1 MEELLKTLEDY
12 ASSCLVAPRLKE
24 TNYHRMGLALETHW
38 EEFRA
43 TLSEEQIAE
52 LEKIQDEEAGF
63 HNLEGLAYFRAAL
76 SIGMEL
82 SRF

>member
-1 MEELLKTLEDY
+1 MEDLLKTLEDY
-12 ASSCLVAPRLKE
+12 ASFYLVAPRLKE
-24 TNYHRMGLALETHW
+24 TNYRSMGLALETHW

-63 HNLEGLAYFRAAL
+63 RDLEGLAYFRAAL